1 MTLAPTSDALIAP
14 HGGALIDR
22 YVSGAEADDLRRRAP
37 SVPSVV
43 LSEREVSDAHMI
55 AQGAF
60 SPIDGFMGKA
70 DYTRVV
76 EEMRL
81 ADGLPWPLPVT
92 LSVSEEQA
100 KELTDGAEAALRDAD
115 GALLGTIAIGERFAY
130 DKQREAQL
138 VYGTTEEAHPGVAGL
153 YAQGGVLLGGKIT
166 MLEGMPPIDPAA
178 HAHYRRPA
186 EVREALAERGWRTVV
201 GFQTRNPV
209 HRAHEYIQKIALE
222 TSDGLLLHPL
232 VGATKAD
239 DIPAG
244 VRMRCYQALLDG
256 YYPADRVLL
265 SVFPAFMRYAG
276 PREAIFHAIVRKNY
290 GCSHFIVG
298 RDHAGVGSYYGT
310 YDAQHIFSAFPNG
323 ELGVTPLFFENSFYC
338 SLCGAMAT
346 SKTCPHPA
354 DSRVSLSGTQVREM
368 LANGQVPPEEFT
380 RPEVAQV
387 LIDAYRA
394 S

>member
-1 MTLAPTSDALIAP
+1 MTLAPAANALAAP
-14 HGGALIDR
+14 HGGALVDR
-22 YVSGAEADDLRRRAP
+22 YVSGAEADDLRLRAP
-37 SVPSVV
+37 SLPSVV

-60 SPIDGFMGKA
+60 SPIGGFMGSA
-70 DYTRVV
+70 DYLRVV

-92 LSVSEEQA
+92 LSVSEEQLGGLA
-100 KELTDGAEAALRDAD
+100 DGAEAALRDAD
-115 GALLGTIAIGERFAY
+115 GALLGTIVIKERFAY
-130 DKQREAQL
+130 DKRREAQL
-138 VYGTTEEAHPGVAGL
+138 VYGTTDEAHPGVAGL
-153 YAQGGVLLGGKIT
+153 YAQGGVLLGGPIA

-186 EVREALAERGWRTVV
+186 QVREALAERGWRTVV

-209 HRAHEYIQKIALE
+209 HRAHEYIQKTALE
-222 TSDGLLLHPL
+222 TADGLLLHPL

-239 DIPAG
+239 DIPTA
-244 VRMRCYQALLDG
+244 VRMRCYQALIDG

-298 RDHAGVGSYYGT
+298 RDHAGVGAYYGA

-338 SLCGAMAT
+338 SRCGAMAT
-346 SKTCPHPA
+346 SKTCPHPSDA
-354 DSRVSLSGTQVREM
+354 RVSLSGTQVREM
-368 LANGQVPPEEFT
+368 LANGQVPPDAFT

-387 LIDAYRA
+387 LIEAYRA
-394 S
+394 P